1 MKDLLKEYRYH
12 LGRMI
17 DLAERIGASK
27 EEICNDVIILSA
39 GRLIGFKERRYP
51 AIRQGGGA
59 TSPWPSSEN
68 RLRSQVTAFWLLV
81 LSVGHRCDALVN
93 GESERN
99 GIGLVNR
106 ITN

>member
-1 MKDLLKEYRYH
+1 MKSLLKEYRYH

-51 AIRQGGGA
+51 AIRQGRGNLTLA
-59 TSPWPSSEN
+59 IFRKSTTVPSD
-68 RLRSQVTAFWLLV
+68 RFLV
-81 LSVGHRCDALVN
+81 ISFKC
-93 GESERN
+93 
-99 GIGLVNR
+99 
-106 ITN
+106 

>member
-1 MKDLLKEYRYH
+1 MKSLLKEYRYH

-51 AIRQGGGA
+51 AIRQGGGQ
-59 TSPWPSSEN
+59 PHP
-68 RLRSQVTAFWLLV
+68 
-81 LSVGHRCDALVN
+81 GHLPKIDY
-93 GESERN
+93 GPK
-99 GIGLVNR
+99 
-106 ITN
+106 